1 VHVFHFSF
9 FLSCH
14 NSYIHIFMVT
24 GYLHMTMRSYAVYKT
39 RLSKKICITIQRS
52 YCRVSRRDYD
62 VLVYVPKCAH
72 YQYILRNNLLNCHT
86 VYRRCASDERKAH
99 EYLLTRSLQ
108 NHLRWNRQYHI
119 LVRYDN
125 SHFRN
130 RYECPSTRISIFCL
144 FVFKKKRA
152 CTKLAVEKI
161 LLAYSL
167 RPKNF
172 RNPNGSSTE
181 SLSVI

>member
-1 VHVFHFSF
+1 MFHFSF

-24 GYLHMTMRSYAVYKT
+24 SYLHITMHSYAAYKT
-39 RLSKKICITIQRS
+39 RLSINIRLIPPVFRAEITTVSFTFPNARIINIFYVTIYQIVMPFTGDARVTSEKHTRMFINYTFATRKIIFNARIADITFLCDTTIRIFGIDMN
-52 YCRVSRRDYD
+52 VG
-62 VLVYVPKCAH
+62 VLV
-72 YQYILRNNLLNCHT
+72 
-86 VYRRCASDERKAH
+86 
-99 EYLLTRSLQ
+99 SL
-108 NHLRWNRQYHI
+108 
-119 LVRYDN
+119 
-125 SHFRN
+125 
-130 RYECPSTRISIFCL
+130 FCL